1 MLRKPACHLSPAPVR
16 PHLCSSL
23 VYGTSTQA
31 KLGRRPRLCTGRVLR
46 LPGRGDPANATECL
60 GSSEP
65 PRTLP
70 GGLPTLPSNLA
81 SWAAWCL
88 QHHRKELSLQMLSF
102 SSITQSSSNAELC
115 PRHKA
120 APARQKFA
128 EWSEPETQGKAVLLG
143 TDWLG
148 RAPQKA
154 AEAEV

>member
-1 MLRKPACHLSPAPVR
+1 MLRKPAYHLSPAPVR

-70 GGLPTLPSNLA
+70 SNLA
-81 SWAAWCL
+81 SWATWCL
-88 QHHRKELSLQMLSF
+88 QHHRKELSLQMLSL

-143 TDWLG
+143 TDWRG